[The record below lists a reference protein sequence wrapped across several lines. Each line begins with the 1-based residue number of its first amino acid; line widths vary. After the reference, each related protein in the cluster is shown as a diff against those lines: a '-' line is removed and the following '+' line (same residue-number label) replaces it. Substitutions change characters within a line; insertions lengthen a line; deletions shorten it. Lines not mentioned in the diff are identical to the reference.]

1 MQKVPFTIYTDFET
15 VNALVENTEDVFTYD
30 ENFDPI
36 DSGMEIRTNH
46 RESGFTFYTVSD
58 YFETNMVTYF
68 GQNAGEVFLQK
79 IFEEKKRIMK
89 IMEDIKPKNLTQ
101 NEKKSFNQATMC
113 HICEEP
119 FLGEDDVKGHKVI
132 ITLIKKL
139 Y

>member
-1 MQKVPFTIYTDFET
+1 
-15 VNALVENTEDVFTYD
+15 
-30 ENFDPI
+30 
-36 DSGMEIRTNH
+36 MEIRTNH

-58 YFETNMVTYF
+58 YFENNMVTYK
-68 GQNAGEVFLQK
+68 GSDAGEVFLQK

-132 ITLIKKL
+132 ITLI
-139 Y
+139 